1 MGHHE
6 AMALFTTS
14 GDGGGRSRMR
24 ALLSRIGRV
33 LRWPLVVVWA
43 GIGLVTKVLLAAVSW
58 MWSWVARASAAADV
72 VMALALFGIAVSGP
86 PDPYAN
92 PETLLVAC
100 QLLPLALVRRQ
111 PVGAALV
118 MAAGNLIGLFAIDYY
133 PAVSIIALVVVV
145 GVVASRVERTT
156 AAQVAAVA
164 DLALLAALWHPAFQ
178 PQTVAF
184 MLVAVLLAL
193 VFGDNLRSRQQAESG
208 LVAAE
213 EQRILEARQRALL
226 EERSRIAREL
236 HDVVAHH
243 MSLIAVQS
251 QSAPR
256 RIADLPP
263 EGAADFEEINAAA
276 RNALTEMRR
285 VLAVLRDDGSGAERA
300 PQPGVDAL
308 PTLIAEA
315 RNAGQTVELRITG
328 EPRPLPD
335 ALDVSIY
342 RIVQEALTNVRRHAG
357 VTAADVTISYRTDGV
372 RVRVT
377 DDGGG
382 DHAAGEHTGHGL
394 IGLRERVTLLGG
406 RLSAGNGDRGG
417 FAVDASLPYEV
428 PADPP

>member
-1 MGHHE
+1 
-6 AMALFTTS
+6 MALCTTS
-14 GDGGGRSRMR
+14 SDGGERSRTR
-24 ALLSRIGRV
+24 ALLARIGRV

-43 GIGLVTKVLLAAVSW
+43 GIGLITKVLLAAVSW
-58 MWSWVARASAAADV
+58 MWSWVARASGAADV

-92 PETLLVAC
+92 PETLLVAS
-100 QLLPLALVRRQ
+100 QLLPLGLVRRQ

-164 DLALLAALWHPAFQ
+164 DLALLAALWHPDFQ

-208 LVAAE
+208 LVVAE

-285 VLAVLRDDGSGAERA
+285 VLAVLRDDRSAAERA

-315 RNAGQTVELRITG
+315 QKAGQAVALRITG
-328 EPRPLPD
+328 EPRPLRD

-342 RIVQEALTNVRRHAG
+342 RIVQESLTNVRRHADAMA
-357 VTAADVTISYRTDGV
+357 TDVTISYRADEV
-372 RVRVT
+372 HVRVT
-377 DDGGG
+377 DDGDGDGATGG
-382 DHAAGEHTGHGL
+382 HTGHGL
-394 IGLRERVTLLGG
+394 LGLRERVTLLGG
-406 RLSAGNGDRGG
+406 RLSAGGGDGGG
-417 FAVDASLPYEV
+417 FVVDASLPYDA
-428 PADPP
+428 PAAAP